1 MNKVKLITVLLAV
14 AMLFLTLSMTVCAD
28 HPVPD
33 LTKKGSVNV
42 TMKCGDEVV
51 GGGELIICR
60 VGDVTSQKNGDYVF
74 TPAADFADC
83 GIEYTDITSKSFAES
98 LMKYAVEKKINGS
111 TVAVSTDGKAEFKD
125 LEPALYLVYQQKSAD
140 GYENVAPFVVGVPNV
155 VDGEYVYDF
164 DATPKVSVTKVP
176 EKSAPSLPQTGQLNW
191 PVPVCAACGVFLFAS
206 GWFLIANGKKR
217 NEA

>member
-1 MNKVKLITVLLAV
+1 MDKMKLITVFLAV
-14 AMLFLTLSMTVCAD
+14 VMLISAFSLTVCAE

-33 LTKKGSVNV
+33 LSKKGSVSV
-42 TMKCGDEVV
+42 TMKCGDEIV

-60 VGDVTSQKNGDYVF
+60 VGDIASQKNGDYIF
-74 TPAADFADC
+74 TPSTDFSDC
-83 GIEYTDITSKSFAES
+83 GIEFTDITSKSFAES
-98 LMKYAVEKKINGS
+98 LMKYTVDNKINGS
-111 TVAVSTDGKAEFKD
+111 AVKVGVDGKAEFKD
-125 LEPALYLVYQQKSAD
+125 LEPALYLVYQQESAD

-176 EKSAPSLPQTGQLNW
+176 EKPAPSLPQTGQLNW
-191 PVPVCAACGVFLFAS
+191 PVPVCAVCGVFLFAI
-206 GWFLIANGKKR
+206 GWFLFANGKKR